1 MREAILEAIQREAVA
16 GELACADAHAIAARL
31 GISPQELG
39 RLVTEETDVRIYRCQ
54 LGLFGY
60 GPKAEGKSKIV
71 LKAVHIP
78 EDIERAIKAKVVD
91 GRIAC
96 QDVWAIAER
105 FKYPRLGMANIVEA
119 MGLRVRPCQLG
130 CF

>member
-1 MREAILEAIQREAVA
+1 MHNEVVETVEREAVS
-16 GELACADAHAIAARL
+16 GELACADAHAIAERIGL
-31 GISPQELG
+31 SPLELG
-39 RLVTEETDVRIYRCQ
+39 RSVTRETPVRFSRCQ

-71 LKAVHIP
+71 LRAARVP
-78 EDIERAIKAKVVD
+78 EDIEQAIRAKVVN

-96 QDVWAIAER
+96 RDAWAIAEQ
-105 FKYPRLGMANIVEA
+105 FKYPRLGIANIIQA
-119 MGLRVRPCQLG
+119 MDLKVTPCQLG

>member
-1 MREAILEAIQREAVA
+1 MQEILDAVRHETVA
-16 GELACADAHAIAARL
+16 GELACADAHAIAARARA
-31 GISPQELG
+31 SPQKLG
-39 RLVTEETDVRIYRCQ
+39 RLVTDETDVRFNRCQ

-71 LKAVHIP
+71 LKAARIP
-78 EDIERAIKAKVVD
+78 EDIEQAIRAKEVN

-96 QDVWAIAER
+96 QDAWLIAER
-105 FKYPRLGMANIVEA
+105 FKYPRLGIANIVEA
-119 MGLRVRPCQLG
+119 MGLKVGPCQLG